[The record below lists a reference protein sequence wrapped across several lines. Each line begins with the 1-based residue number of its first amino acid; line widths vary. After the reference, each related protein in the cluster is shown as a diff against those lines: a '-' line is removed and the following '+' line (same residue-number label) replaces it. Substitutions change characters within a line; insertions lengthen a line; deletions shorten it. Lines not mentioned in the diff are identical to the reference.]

1 MKFSFYKS
9 DMLDALKLVARSV
22 AVKPSTP
29 ILAGIYLKA
38 EGSMLEM
45 QSNDFTTGTIARI
58 PVNVEVPGETVVI
71 GKKFHE
77 IMTRQ
82 PDDTVTAELIDNQ
95 LEIRSGAAKFELLT
109 YDKDDFPKV
118 ESPEGQSLKIKPSIL
133 KEAITKTAF
142 AVGKDDTRP
151 IFKGIY
157 FEIGGGEFKA
167 TATNTHRLAHFKAA
181 MPTSGEATAII
192 PAEPLKNLAMI
203 LPSDDEALVAVTLN
217 RKYAAFVVDNYLMR
231 IRLPEGVYPPY
242 EKVIPKSV
250 DFTAKVNRLELKGA
264 LERMGLIAKDTEY
277 NNVRLMIER
286 GTLTLS
292 AQADG
297 AKSAAEEYVGI
308 EGGEPL
314 DISFNIAY
322 LTDYVNRADGNV
334 LTISFND
341 KYSPSLWQIED
352 NENYLYVATPVRT

>member
-1 MKFSFYKS
+1 MGANGAGKS
-9 DMLDALKLVARSV
+9 
-22 AVKPSTP
+22 T
-29 ILAGIYLKA
+29 
-38 EGSMLEM
+38 
-45 QSNDFTTGTIARI
+45 
-58 PVNVEVPGETVVI
+58 
-71 GKKFHE
+71 
-77 IMTRQ
+77 
-82 PDDTVTAELIDNQ
+82 
-95 LEIRSGAAKFELLT
+95 LL
-109 YDKDDFPKV
+109 
-118 ESPEGQSLKIKPSIL
+118 
-133 KEAITKTAF
+133 KTAF
-142 AVGKDDTRP
+142 GVIKTM
-151 IFKGIY
+151 
-157 FEIGGGEFKA
+157 GGEIYLDGKKSHPTPQILVKNGICFIPQKNRVFPEMSVMENLELA
-167 TATNTHRLAHFKAA
+167 THSWADRSLFPQYLDDVLEYFPDLRAKLSDPAGSLSGGQQQMVALARGLISK
-181 MPTSGEATAII
+181 P
-192 PAEPLKNLAMI
+192 KMI

-231 IRLPEGVYPPY
+231 IRLPEGTYPPY

-341 KYSPSLWQIED
+341 KYSPSL
-352 NENYLYVATPVRT
+352 T